1 MTIRKLHLN
10 KREVRKLDYR
20 ASKVE
25 PTPTPEPEQPETR
38 DLAEVAVAEA
48 MGLISP
54 AESRKRAKKLNKKKS
69 KKAKKK
75 K

>member
-1 MTIRKLHLN
+1 MGATPFTRRLFFLPKNKETHAMTIRKLHLN
-10 KREVRKLDYR
+10 KREVRKLDHR

-25 PTPTPEPEQPETR
+25 PTATAPP
-38 DLAEVAVAEA
+38 VV
-48 MGLISP
+48 P
-54 AESRKRAKKLNKKKS
+54 APKA